1 VAGVT
6 SLRVVTDLPQLLTQ
20 RLATAFAE
28 IAGQPVDPAV
38 RRSDHA
44 DYQADGALP
53 LAKTLR
59 RPPREIAAAVLGV
72 AKIDDLV
79 AKAEIAGPGFL
90 NLTLADAALGN
101 LVEDLAADER
111 LRVARADQ
119 PERVL
124 VDYSGPNVAREL
136 HVGHLRSTIIGDATA
151 RLLEHLGHDVI
162 RQNHLGDW
170 GTQFGKLIQH
180 LVEMGVDPSEDGFT
194 LGDLNVF
201 YRDANAAFDSDE
213 EFAERARRRVVL
225 LQSGDPETLA
235 LWRLLMEESER
246 HFQAVYDAFDITLR
260 PEHNV
265 GESAYNDRLSSVV
278 DELDRVG
285 ILQES
290 DGALCVFP
298 EGFTG
303 RDGRPFPLIVR
314 KRDGGYNYD
323 TTDLAAIRHRILDL
337 GATRLIYITDSGQRL
352 HFEMVFQAAREAG
365 WLEDPIRAEHY
376 GFGVVQGPDRKRLRT
391 RSGENPKLADL
402 LDEAIQRAAD
412 VVALKSPHLEEDERE
427 AVARAVGI
435 GAIKYADMS
444 SDRVKDYVF
453 DLDQM
458 VSFDGNTAPYL
469 QYAHARIR
477 SVFRRGE
484 IDPATLKGS
493 EVVLTDPAEHRLALR
508 LGEFEGVLHKA
519 ADGVELH
526 RICGYLF
533 DLATAFTAFYES
545 CPVLRAEDEKV
556 RTSRLVL
563 CDVTGR
569 VLAAGLSVLGIA
581 APDRM

>member
-1 VAGVT
+1 MR
-6 SLRVVTDLPQLLTQ
+6 SLRVVTDLPQLLTE
-20 RLATAFAE
+20 RLARAFSE
-28 IAGQPVDPAV
+28 VAGEPTDPMV
-38 RRSDHA
+38 RPSEHA
-44 DYQADGALP
+44 DYQANGALP
-53 LAKTLR
+53 LAKKLR

-72 AKIDDLV
+72 AEIDDLV
-79 AKAEIAGPGFL
+79 AQAEIAGPGFL
-90 NLTLADAALGN
+90 NLTLAEPAVSRML
-101 LVEDLAADER
+101 EEIAADER
-111 LRVARADQ
+111 LGVGRAAD

-151 RLLEHLGHDVI
+151 RLLEFLGQAVI

-180 LVEMGVDPSEDGFT
+180 LVELGADPAADGFA
-194 LGDLNVF
+194 LGDLNAF

-213 EFAERARRRVVL
+213 VFADRARRRVVL
-225 LQSGDPETLA
+225 LQSGDAETLA
-235 LWRLLMEESER
+235 LWRLLMDESER
-246 HFQAVYDAFDITLR
+246 HFQAVYDAFDITLT
-260 PEHNV
+260 PEHSV
-265 GESAYNDRLSSVV
+265 GESAYNDQLASVV
-278 DELDRVG
+278 EELDRVG

-303 RDGRPFPLIVR
+303 RNGKPFPLIVR
-314 KRDGGYNYD
+314 KSDGGYNYD
-323 TTDLAAIRHRILDL
+323 TTDLAAIRHRIRDL

-352 HFEMVFQAAREAG
+352 HFEMIFQAAREAG
-365 WLEDPIRAEHY
+365 WLRDPIRAEHY
-376 GFGVVQGPDRKRLRT
+376 GFGLVQGPDRKRLRT

-402 LDEAIQRAAD
+402 LDEAVRRAAE
-412 VVALKSPHLEEDERE
+412 VVAEKSPHLEQDERD

-435 GAIKYADMS
+435 GAIKYADLS
-444 SDRVKDYVF
+444 SDRIKDYVF

-469 QYAHARIR
+469 QYAHARIQ
-477 SVFRRGE
+477 SVFRRGG
-484 IDPATLKGS
+484 IDPTSLKGAG
-493 EVVLTDPAEHRLALR
+493 VQLADPAEHRLALR
-508 LGEFEGVLHKA
+508 LAEFEGVLHKA
-519 ADGVELH
+519 ADAVELH

-533 DLATAFTAFYES
+533 DLATAFTAFYER
-545 CPVLRAEDEKV
+545 CPVLRAEDDKT

-563 CDVTGR
+563 CDATAR
-569 VLAAGLSVLGIA
+569 VLATGLSLLGIA